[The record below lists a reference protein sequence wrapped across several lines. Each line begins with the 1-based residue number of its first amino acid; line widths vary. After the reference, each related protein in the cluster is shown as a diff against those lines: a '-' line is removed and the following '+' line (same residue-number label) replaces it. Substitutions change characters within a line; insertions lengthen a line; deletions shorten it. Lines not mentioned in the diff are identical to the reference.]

1 MRACTCMDS
10 ALLSILG
17 HESRGNS
24 RAKIKPVFFS
34 EKKMK
39 KLARKKIKQV
49 CKKIK
54 QVGNGAHR
62 AVWNRLNSRQAVGF
76 YLALTR
82 IWGVEDPFLHEKYQ
96 A

>member
-1 MRACTCMDS
+1 MRS
-10 ALLSILG
+10 RI
-17 HESRGNS
+17 RGNS

-39 KLARKKIKQV
+39 KLARKKIKLV
-49 CKKIK
+49 CKIIK
-54 QVGNGAHR
+54 PLRNGAHR
-62 AVWNRLNSRQAVGF
+62 AVQNPLNSRQAVGF
-76 YLALTR
+76 YLALIR

>member
-1 MRACTCMDS
+1 MN
-10 ALLSILG
+10 IV
-17 HESRGNS
+17 RGNS

-39 KLARKKIKQV
+39 KLARTKKIKIKLASKKIKQV

-54 QVGNGAHR
+54 QVGNGGLR
-62 AVWNRLNSRQAVGF
+62 GVQNPLNSRQAVGF
-76 YLALTR
+76 YLPLTR

>member
-1 MRACTCMDS
+1 
-10 ALLSILG
+10 
-17 HESRGNS
+17 
-24 RAKIKPVFFS
+24 
-34 EKKMK
+34 MK
-39 KLARKKIKQV
+39 KLARKKIKQVCKKTKQV

-62 AVWNRLNSRQAVGF
+62 AVRNRLNSRQAVGF

>member
-1 MRACTCMDS
+1 
-10 ALLSILG
+10 
-17 HESRGNS
+17 
-24 RAKIKPVFFS
+24 
-34 EKKMK
+34 MK
-39 KLARKKIKQV
+39 KLARKKIKHVSKKIKQVCKKIKQV

-54 QVGNGAHR
+54 QVGNGGLKG
-62 AVWNRLNSRQAVGF
+62 VQNRLNSRQAVGF

>member
-1 MRACTCMDS
+1 MDS

-39 KLARKKIKQV
+39 KLARTKKIKIKLAS
-49 CKKIK
+49 KKIK

>member
-1 MRACTCMDS
+1 M
-10 ALLSILG
+10 LSMTQIKFYI
-17 HESRGNS
+17 SRGNS

-39 KLARKKIKQV
+39 KLARKKKIKIKLA
-49 CKKIK
+49 KKIK

-62 AVWNRLNSRQAVGF
+62 AVRNRLNSRQAVGF